1 MPCWTHGGS
10 PRQAAPTS
18 ARKAVEVTLW
28 TSYTLLCAP
37 RSAFITRGSRG
48 PANFTMALWKQAT
61 SCRASLGHLPDGVG
75 CLLLPALQSTHVPA
89 QLTRPLEGPFLCPL
103 PGLAATSAAHSCL
116 SGPHSPTALWADTP
130 THAGPTYDGS

>member
-61 SCRASLGHLPDGVG
+61 PCRAGLWATSPMGWGASCFLP
-75 CLLLPALQSTHVPA
+75 CSPPTCQPSS
-89 QLTRPLEGPFLCPL
+89 
-103 PGLAATSAAHSCL
+103 PGL
-116 SGPHSPTALWADTP
+116 
-130 THAGPTYDGS
+130 